1 MDQEEGWDRRGLNKE
16 ASGVGGPA
24 NHLPPPRGHRVRTI
38 QTLPWLCP
46 TSARHPS
53 LRGPA
58 EKGDG
63 TCPLTTQE
71 RIPLGREQRS
81 ASEGT
86 SGQRLLPGPH
96 LRLERDWKRMLRT
109 SVCSSPG
116 TQRFPWTLLLP
127 GTSGIRAP
135 GTPSAGPHLAS
146 AFSPGRATQGTPPR
160 NSMRPPASARCTAA
174 V

>member
-63 TCPLTTQE
+63 TCPLTTQD
-71 RIPLGREQRS
+71 RIALGREQLS

-86 SGQRLLPGPH
+86 SGQRLFPGPH
-96 LRLERDWKRMLRT
+96 TRLERDWKRILHT

-116 TQRFPWTLLLP
+116 TQRFPGLCCFQGHRALEPQLRPAQVPTWPQHSHLAEACREPRP
-127 GTSGIRAP
+127 GTR
-135 GTPSAGPHLAS
+135 
-146 AFSPGRATQGTPPR
+146 
-160 NSMRPPASARCTAA
+160 
-174 V
+174 